1 MPGMRGSAMSGAT
14 DTTHGSGASTTSTTS
29 SSVRSTVTEPEP
41 ASIIVAPLTEGSP
54 RRAAS
59 CTSTCC
65 A

>member
-14 DTTHGSGASTTSTTS
+14 DTTAGNGTSTTSTTS
-29 SSVRSTVTEPEP
+29 SSVRSTSRAPSKALILVAAVTTGRP
-41 ASIIVAPLTEGSP
+41 SL
-54 RRAAS
+54 AAS

>member
-14 DTTHGSGASTTSTTS
+14 DTTAGSGTSTVSTTS
-29 SSVRSTVTEPEP
+29 SSVRSTSSAPP
-41 ASIIVAPLTEGSP
+41 LAAIFVAPFTTGTP